1 MLRPYQRQ
9 TLDAILANYRAGV
22 RLQLVSSAT
31 GTGKTYIFAHIPP
44 TMREDVPGQ
53 ILVLVHTEEL
63 IEQNA
68 AELRRCNPDL
78 RVSIEMA
85 ERHADPTA
93 DVIVASVPTLGR
105 ANTKRRENFNWD
117 NISICICDEAHH
129 STAATYKR
137 IFEAGGFLSEGSRK
151 LLVGFT
157 ATPNRSDGTPL
168 AEVYQR
174 IVFNYPMRR
183 AIEEKYLCDV
193 TGIRVDTRTCLDYVR
208 TINGDFNQTE
218 LAETVNTP
226 DRNRLIVESWIE
238 NAQYRKTVAFTVD
251 IQHAKDL
258 AASFQQLDVK
268 AEAVWGTDPERTAKL
283 ARHKSGE
290 TAVLTNCAVLTEGYN
305 DPSIACIVLARPT
318 KSSLM
323 FTQAIGRGTRLF
335 EGKPNCL
342 IVDVVD
348 STKRHSLVS
357 LPSLLGLPAQLNL
370 KGQSAVGTVKE
381 LEDAAREYPHIDLS
395 GLREMSKLQ
404 EFIKQVNFWDV
415 KFPQEVELYSKLAW
429 HRGLDGGFVLSLPAK
444 EKLEIRENILG
455 KFDVSGTVT
464 GKSVAATMETLEQ
477 AFQSCDALI
486 RRDVPQHLTILQR
499 SAKWHDQEAT
509 PKQRETL
516 RKIFRGSGRQIPEKL
531 SKGEASRIISQQIA
545 TFAPRPSRSPQQE
558 WQIARRQGRR

>member
-1 MLRPYQRQ
+1 VLRPYQRQ
-9 TLDAILANYRAGV
+9 TLEAILENYRAGV
-22 RLQLVSSAT
+22 RRQVVSSAT
-31 GTGKTYIFAHIPP
+31 GTGKTFIFAHVPP
-44 TMREDVPGQ
+44 TMREDLPGQ

-68 AELRRCNPDL
+68 AELRRCNPEL

-85 ERHADPTA
+85 ERHADPSA

-117 NISICICDEAHH
+117 NISVCICDEAHH
-129 STAATYKR
+129 STAASYKR
-137 IFEAGGFLSEGSRK
+137 IFDAGGFLTDGTHK

-168 AEVYQR
+168 REVYQR

-208 TINGDFNQTE
+208 TVNGEFNQTE

-226 DRNRLIVESWIE
+226 ERNRLIVESWIE
-238 NAQYRKTVAFTVD
+238 NAQQRKTVAFTVD
-251 IQHAKDL
+251 IQHAKEL

-268 AEAVWGTDPERTAKL
+268 AEAVWGTDPERAAKL

-290 TAVLTNCAVLTEGYN
+290 TLVLTNCAVLTEGYN

-335 EGKPNCL
+335 EGKSDCL
-342 IVDVVD
+342 VVDVVD

-370 KGQSAVGTVKE
+370 KGRSAIGSAKE
-381 LEDAAREYPHIDLS
+381 LEVAAQEYPHIDLS
-395 GLREMSKLQ
+395 GLRDMSKLQ
-404 EFIKQVNFWDV
+404 EFIRQVNFWDV
-415 KFPQEVELYSKLAW
+415 KFAPEVEINSTLSW
-429 HRGLDGGFVLSLPAK
+429 HHGLDGGFVLSLPAK
-444 EKLEIRENILG
+444 EQLEIRENILG
-455 KFDVSGTVT
+455 KWEIAGTIN
-464 GKSVAATMETLEQ
+464 GQKYAATLDTLEQ
-477 AFQSCDALI
+477 AFKIGDTTVERQCPRHLPVL
-486 RRDVPQHLTILQR
+486 RRK
-499 SAKWHDQEAT
+499 AKWHADPASE
-509 PKQRETL
+509 KQITTL
-516 RKIFRGSGRQIPEKL
+516 RKLYRGKPIPEKL
-531 SKGEASRIISQQIA
+531 SKGDAHRLIGQKIASFASR
-545 TFAPRPSRSPQQE
+545 P
-558 WQIARRQGRR
+558 